1 MSTMQSESGLTVLS
15 NFIGGEF
22 VPALGGRSF
31 EKRAPATGEPA
42 LQIPDSDGRDV
53 EKAVAAAAAA
63 EADLGAGPEVWAMT
77 GTVRPRAR
85 AMAATKRSMRSP
97 PC

>member
-1 MSTMQSESGLTVLS
+1 MSVIQMGSGLTVLS
-15 NFIGGEF
+15 NFVGGEF
-22 VPALGGRSF
+22 LPALNGRSF

-63 EADLGAGPEVWAMT
+63 FPAWAALSVEI
-77 GTVRPRAR
+77 GRAHV
-85 AMAATKRSMRSP
+85 
-97 PC
+97 